1 MGNKKNKKDIENNGV
16 EKLSSEEKKKLHV
29 KVVENRFKISAV
41 LFVVF
46 SIIGFVLHRQE
57 IGNWF
62 LNTSEPFSLWCNFK
76 LFSLIL
82 VTYELF
88 RIITDN
94 SRGYSLIGTI
104 IVVVSGCVKFNFDK
118 IDSLIFGQ
126 LICVLIEKLLKEKN
140 ICKQALFAIGILLSS
155 IAYSYTFE
163 GYAIAFGYVFVALII
178 WMFLK
183 NKENLKNKKTL
194 LLSIVSLVISVIC
207 AIVLRN
213 IMPFNYNDVIGNE
226 RKGISV
232 LYSYLYNMLLPF
244 FNFEGKAYF
253 GSFISVFPLPML
265 LALYYMYK
273 NEEHTEFLLPITI
286 VSVIQTVFCMSGFP
300 KVLEDITLFS
310 NSSISRVMASV
321 NLANVYI
328 LFYMIKN
335 IDKKMFSVTSA
346 MRIAVVL
353 MLVVGFIAYPT
364 IFATRGF
371 LSLFIIESCI
381 LSFLFLITDDI
392 NYKKVL
398 LFFMIVFSIL

>member
-1 MGNKKNKKDIENNGV
+1 MGNKKNKKDIENNGI
-16 EKLSSEEKKKLHV
+16 EKLSSEDKKKLYV
-29 KVVENRFKISAV
+29 KVVENRFKISAI
-41 LFVVF
+41 LFVIF

-57 IGNWF
+57 MGEWLF
-62 LNTSEPFSLWCNFK
+62 NTTVPFSLWCNFK

-82 VTYELF
+82 VTYEVF
-88 RIITDN
+88 KIITNN

-104 IVVVSGCVKFNFDK
+104 VVVASGCVKFNFDK

-126 LICVLIEKLLKEKN
+126 LIYVLIEKMLKEKN
-140 ICKQALFAIGILLSS
+140 VCKQAICAIGILLSS
-155 IAYSYTFE
+155 LAYSYTFE
-163 GYAIAFGYVFVALII
+163 GYAIAFAYVFIALTI
-178 WMFLK
+178 WILLK

-194 LLSIVSLVISVIC
+194 ALSISTVIISIMC

-213 IMPFNYNDVIGNE
+213 TILFSYNDVIENE
-226 RKGISV
+226 NKGISV

-244 FNFEGKAYF
+244 FNFEGKEYF

-273 NEEHTEFLLPITI
+273 NEDHTEFLLPITV

-300 KVLEDITLFS
+300 KVLENITLLS

-335 IDKKMFSVTSA
+335 IDKKMFSITSA
-346 MRIAVVL
+346 MRISVVL
-353 MLVVGFIAYPT
+353 MLIVGFIAYPT

-381 LSFLFLITDDI
+381 LSFLFLILDDV

-398 LFFMIVFSIL
+398 LFFMLVFSML